1 MKIVMEKLRKVCW
14 RIIKK
19 IRKDNIKRKKTI

>member
-1 MKIVMEKLRKVCW
+1 MKIVMKKLRKVCW

-19 IRKDNIKRKKTI
+19 IRKDNIKGKGS

>member
-1 MKIVMEKLRKVCW
+1 MKIVMEKSRKVCW

-19 IRKDNIKRKKTI
+19 IRKNNIKGKRII